1 MGLLCKLLTSF
12 RQVECFKRK
21 YRPFADGLP
30 NWSHRPVPVRKE
42 CANSAHS
49 PGPVGRIIG
58 ISVKLVGMASRATT

>member
-1 MGLLCKLLTSF
+1 MRFQLGHSAPCLPIKVPNEHPDNADTGL
-12 RQVECFKRK
+12 
-21 YRPFADGLP
+21 RP
-30 NWSHRPVPVRKE
+30 K